1 MKKNLTIIAVIV
13 LAVVLMT
20 TMVACGGA
28 DVMYPELTLAA
39 SKPDAEAKVAVNADM
54 SALEMMQAALV
65 NYYHADYIASVL
77 QGLVS
82 TSIGPIKVDQLVVG
96 SKVRRGAAYTDDECK
111 TYNSDMTLFTDN
123 KSHSIAAAVYEEVI
137 IEGTDNIR
145 VRQGDKIKSK
155 VNEETKEYVI
165 TAGKYKEVEEFTS
178 MENLIEEKV
187 NDPARIWMYDINV
200 WSDNSIVKE
209 ATAVT
214 KEDGCY
220 KFTIDFALD
229 KVTENY
235 KNVMIYMLKAGGAN
249 PKEVTFQGL
258 KIQFEVW
265 ESGFLRTIHIEE
277 KYHVVIDILGG
288 INTDITLNSRQEFGY
303 AEMDG
308 WKIDE
313 KVALF

>member
-20 TMVACGGA
+20 TMAACGGA

-39 SKPDAEAKVAVNADM
+39 KQPEAEAKVAVSADM

-82 TSIGPIKVDQLVVG
+82 TSVGPIKIDQLVVG
-96 SKVRRGAAYTDDECK
+96 SKVRSGAAYTDDECK
-111 TYNSDMTLFTDN
+111 TYNPDMTLFTDN

-137 IEGTDNIR
+137 VEGTDNIR
-145 VRQGDKIKSK
+145 VRQGDKIKSE
-155 VNEETKEYVI
+155 VNEETKEYLI

-178 MENLIEEKV
+178 MEELIEYKV

-200 WSDNSIVKE
+200 WSDESIVKE
-209 ATAVT
+209 ASEV
-214 KEDGCY
+214 KDEGDCY
-220 KFTIDFALD
+220 TFTIDFALD
-229 KVTENY
+229 KVTEKY
-235 KNVMIYMLKAGGAN
+235 KNVMIYMLKAGGAD

-258 KIQFEVW
+258 KIQFEIW
-265 ESGFLRTIHIEE
+265 KNGFLRTIHIEE
-277 KYHVVIDILGG
+277 KYHVVLKIMN

-308 WKIDE
+308 WKIAD